1 MKLLIGI
8 RLKSML
14 YNIQKS
20 FGGKKKGTGVFTAL
34 LMVFVCFSI
43 EFMLFETWSQ
53 LSLFL
58 ETDFAWLYFAIA
70 ALLAFAFG
78 IFGTVFSTQS
88 QMYQEKDNE
97 LLLAMPLKPSAIIG
111 SRVVVLYI
119 MTLLF
124 VVAVMAPA
132 GVVYCME
139 KGASAAFLL
148 VFLLG
153 MVLIALLTQ
162 AVTCLLG
169 FLLHFLL
176 AGFKYKAIVATVFL
190 TAFMIVYIYGI
201 NQLENLML
209 LLANNGG
216 RIASAIQSFAWPF
229 YAFGVACFGD
239 FFLFALF
246 AALCLVVFGIVTA
259 VLNATFVK
267 AMLVG
272 RKTKGG
278 AKQKRDETVRT
289 PIGTICKKEAKRFL
303 SSTTYLTNIGMGLFM
318 VVAFVIACIVLKEK
332 LLMMLG
338 SFTEDEKKLLLPAI
352 LVGAM
357 GFLAA
362 MTPISAPSVS
372 LEGKHIWMLRSMP
385 IAGADVLKAKL
396 LFHCV
401 ASIPLAAAGT
411 FLLGVVY
418 KIGWLETIVAMLGA
432 ALMFLLCGILGIVF
446 NMCFP
451 RLDWPN
457 EAAPCKQSIAVFF
470 SMFGMMILSFGYV
483 ILMFGLVEVFG
494 KENGWLAMLLATF
507 ALLVINF
514 VMYRVMVRWGGKKF
528 EML

>member
-14 YNIQKS
+14 YNMQKS
-20 FGGKKKGTGVFTAL
+20 FGGKKKGTGVLTAF

-43 EFMLFETWSQ
+43 EYMMFETWSQ

-58 ETDFAWLYFAIA
+58 KTDFAWLYFAIA

-111 SRVVVLYI
+111 SRVLVLYI

-124 VVAVMAPA
+124 VAAVMAPA

-139 KGASAAFLL
+139 KGASVTFLL

-169 FLLHFLL
+169 VLLHFLL
-176 AGFKYKAIVATVFL
+176 AGFQYKAIVATVFL

-209 LLANNGG
+209 LLVNNGG

-246 AALCLVVFGIVTA
+246 AALCLVVFGMVTA
-259 VLNATFVK
+259 VLNVTFVK
-267 AMLVG
+267 AMFVG
-272 RKTKGG
+272 GKTKGV

-289 PIGTICKKEAKRFL
+289 PMGTICKKEAKRFF

-318 VVAFVIACIVLKEK
+318 VAAFVIAGIVLKEK

-338 SFTEDEKKLLLPAI
+338 SFTEEERKSLLPAI

-357 GFLAA
+357 GLLAA

-372 LEGKHIWMLRSMP
+372 LEGKQIWILRSMP

-396 LFHCV
+396 RFHCV

-411 FLLGVVY
+411 FLLGIVY
-418 KIGWLETIVAMLGA
+418 KIGWLETIIAMLGV
-432 ALMFLLCGILGIVF
+432 ALMFLLCGIFGIVF

-457 EAAPCKQSIAVFF
+457 EAAPCKQSVAVFF

-483 ILMFGLVEVFG
+483 ILMFGLAEVFG
-494 KENGWLAMLLATF
+494 KGNGWLAMLLATF
-507 ALLVINF
+507 VLLVINF

-528 EML
+528 ETL